1 MIIRFGVKDNDFT
14 EIIKPFY
21 KEIKFNNEA
30 WYKNINKDNQEE
42 LEQAL
47 TSIKDYEMLFEKC
60 LYNKKEMNQNEI
72 DKLNRLLRC
81 KFDYFLK
88 QKSLKDLTK
97 QNVIEVVDV
106 VYDADYNGEYVYY
119 FVASDQIIIL

>member
-1 MIIRFGVKDNDFT
+1 MIIRFSVKDNDFT
-14 EIIKPFY
+14 ETIKPFY

-42 LEQAL
+42 IEQAL

-60 LYNKKEMNQNEI
+60 LYNKKEINQNEI